1 MAAVAPQRLPER
13 PPKAPRKRPAETPAK
28 ARVAVDAPESA
39 PRPRPRAER
48 RPHMAGGVAWIF
60 VIGALLAGVVF
71 MNVAVLRLNIRLDQL
86 GRDRTRLRA
95 DTAQLAS
102 QLSSAQAAARIQ
114 ALARKELGVQPAL
127 AQETTYVRLK
137 P

>member
-1 MAAVAPQRLPER
+1 VAAVAPQ
-13 PPKAPRKRPAETPAK
+13 PRAEAE
-28 ARVAVDAPESA
+28 AAQAVEAQ
-39 PRPRPRAER
+39 PRPRPRRRPER
-48 RPHMAGGVAWIF
+48 RPRVASGVIWIA
-60 VIGALLAGVVF
+60 VIGVLLVGVVF

-86 GRDRTRLRA
+86 GRDRARLRA
-95 DTAQLAS
+95 DNAQLAS

>member
-1 MAAVAPQRLPER
+1 VSAVAPQ
-13 PPKAPRKRPAETPAK
+13 PRVSRAPAK
-28 ARVAVDAPESA
+28 AVGPA
-39 PRPRPRAER
+39 PRVRAKPRPER
-48 RPHMAGGVAWIF
+48 RPHVAGGVIWIA
-60 VIGALLAGVVF
+60 VIGVLLAGVVF
-71 MNVAVLRLNIRLDQL
+71 MNLAVLRLNIRLDQL

-127 AQETTYVRLK
+127 AQETTYIRLK

>member
-1 MAAVAPQRLPER
+1 MAAVAPE
-13 PPKAPRKRPAETPAK
+13 PRSSGPATAS
-28 ARVAVDAPESA
+28 AVDAA
-39 PRPRPRAER
+39 PRPRPRPRPRTER
-48 RPHMAGGVAWIF
+48 RPRVASGVAWIAA
-60 VIGALLAGVVF
+60 IGVLLAGVVF

-86 GRDRTRLRA
+86 GRDRARLRA
-95 DTAQLAS
+95 DNAQLAS

-127 AQETTYVRLK
+127 AQETTYIRLK

>member
-1 MAAVAPQRLPER
+1 MAAVAPESEPRTHAAHASAIEA
-13 PPKAPRKRPAETPAK
+13 APRPR
-28 ARVAVDAPESA
+28 

-48 RPHMAGGVAWIF
+48 HPRVASGVVWIA
-60 VIGALLAGVVF
+60 VIAALLVGVVF

-86 GRDRTRLRA
+86 GRDRAGLRA
-95 DTAQLAS
+95 DNAQLAS
-102 QLSSAQAAARIQ
+102 ELSSAQAAARIQ

>member
-1 MAAVAPQRLPER
+1 VAAVARQ
-13 PPKAPRKRPAETPAK
+13 PRAHAEAE
-28 ARVAVDAPESA
+28 AAQAVEAQ
-39 PRPRPRAER
+39 PRPRPRRRPER
-48 RPHMAGGVAWIF
+48 RPRVASGVIWIA
-60 VIGALLAGVVF
+60 VIGVLLVGVVF
-71 MNVAVLRLNIRLDQL
+71 MNVAVLRLNIQLDQL

-95 DTAQLAS
+95 DNAQLAS

>member
-1 MAAVAPQRLPER
+1 MAAVAPQ
-13 PPKAPRKRPAETPAK
+13 PRAEAQAETAPA
-28 ARVAVDAPESA
+28 VEAP
-39 PRPRPRAER
+39 PRPRPRPRRRVER
-48 RPHMAGGVAWIF
+48 RPRVASGVIWIA
-60 VIGALLAGVVF
+60 VIGVLLVGVVF

-86 GRDRTRLRA
+86 GRDRAGLRA
-95 DTAQLAS
+95 DNAQLAS

>member
-1 MAAVAPQRLPER
+1 MAAVAPQPRAQAEA
-13 PPKAPRKRPAETPAK
+13 AP
-28 ARVAVDAPESA
+28 AVEAP
-39 PRPRPRAER
+39 PRPRPGPRPRRRAER
-48 RPHMAGGVAWIF
+48 RPRVASGVIWIA
-60 VIGALLAGVVF
+60 VIGVLLVGVVF

-86 GRDRTRLRA
+86 GRDRAGLRA
-95 DTAQLAS
+95 DSAQLAS

>member
-1 MAAVAPQRLPER
+1 MAAVAPQPRAQAEA
-13 PPKAPRKRPAETPAK
+13 AP
-28 ARVAVDAPESA
+28 AVEAP
-39 PRPRPRAER
+39 PRPRPRPRRRAER
-48 RPHMAGGVAWIF
+48 RPRVASGVIWIA
-60 VIGALLAGVVF
+60 VIGVLLVGVVF

-86 GRDRTRLRA
+86 GRDRAGLRA
-95 DTAQLAS
+95 DNAQLAS